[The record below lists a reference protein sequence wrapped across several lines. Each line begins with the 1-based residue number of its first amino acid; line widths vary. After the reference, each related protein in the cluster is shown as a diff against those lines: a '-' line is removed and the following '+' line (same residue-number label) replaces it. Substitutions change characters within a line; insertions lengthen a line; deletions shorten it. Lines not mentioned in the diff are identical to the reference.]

1 MKVLKKSNSVA
12 PRNLTVSNKSDIECG
27 YLFEMSREQIPG
39 YLSVKIDNYD
49 LEADELKFFGVSK
62 KGAPVSGV
70 GVSASKLDNKEQE
83 EVIALFNIEKL
94 VQSGQFTEDT
104 VEGVITLGNQEL
116 GRDEINTNP
125 EIYLG

>member
-1 MKVLKKSNSVA
+1 MKALKKSNSVA
-12 PRNLTVSNKSDIECG
+12 QRNLNLNRKSDIECG
-27 YLFEMSREQIPG
+27 YLFEMRKDQIPG

-62 KGAPVSGV
+62 KGAPVSGL
-70 GVSASKLDNKEQE
+70 GVPASKVDNQDQE

-104 VEGVITLGNQEL
+104 VEGVITLENQEL

-125 EIYLG
+125 GIYLG